1 MVDYRKTGKYVQTPP
16 QDPTD
21 IYVGKPEEVD
31 YSGKSTRI
39 DDNFTY
45 IASQIGGPEKYHP
58 GVGMTLTASSGEELD
73 TFNIDT
79 GYLGSFV
86 AAAITGKQ
94 DTLVPGANISIDE
107 NNVISIYGISQYQE
121 ATTEDAGL
129 MSAEDKEKLDGIAEN
144 ANNYVL
150 TPATQETLGG
160 IIVGDNLTIDNGIL
174 SAVNTTYEI
183 AIPSVNG
190 YGGTAGLLSGP
201 DKEKLDSVQLGAN
214 RVTKS
219 NTNGYIVIDN
229 TSVEVYRHPSY
240 DGISGTIPSGK
251 LINGITVD
259 DTGHVLGYSTTN
271 ETGVNLTTVG
281 VGNTIVDLSYNTL
294 YRTLTATKNYIG
306 SIQVGV
312 VDSTTTGTTIEVTDS
327 LSTAIKK
334 VQNSISIVNNSLSEE
349 VASKLQYKGT
359 ITDVPNN
366 AANGDMYKA
375 VASFNV
381 GADSVVNGDILIY
394 SNSSWVKIPSGEKAD
409 TWRPVY
415 VGSTQVLSSDDG
427 LPLRITGSGAT
438 IVSYS
443 GGNVVIYT
451 PEGSGGGG
459 GTGTITYSPG
469 DGLTLDAESTSTHKI
484 FDVVPATT
492 SSIGG
497 VIVGSGI
504 SLNDGVISVP
514 VISGDGTSVNV
525 NNGVISLVRG
535 QNTAAQVPEGNHS
548 HLLGNLENV
557 KLNNVAVNQVLT
569 YVRDSVDTTKY
580 YWSNVTLPTQYE
592 YTAGSD
598 NVTVNNTTHTIAV
611 KPRRFYWY
619 DTTGSSPIVRELDDD
634 PIVFMAGTD
643 INISVVPNSD
653 IGDYS
658 DINLLTI
665 TNTGDSSGGGSS
677 YVPTP
682 PITITSTSEDNVYA
696 IGLACDNTTIGLSNN
711 STLEVK
717 AVPWSKITNPPTITD
732 TNTWRNINA
741 LDSLDNV
748 IMDLGSATTTGT
760 LQLKAGNNVS
770 LAYAASNNVHTLT
783 ISATGGSGPGPSYTA
798 GTGID
803 ITSTVISAKVKSG
816 GGIAADSDGLYFAYS
831 AGNGIAIE
839 SNAIKVNS
847 ATNGGLKLVTENN
860 VEKLAVNFDGST
872 IQQRNGILYVDH
884 AEQTS
889 GYVENNSSSPT
900 YNSATA
906 TANKIQNNTIY
917 RFTNTTDLRAITIN
931 EAGLASDFQYAT
943 VCFQTAPSTA
953 STPTTW
959 SCDFRCIGFDCAYD
973 SVADRSVF
981 TPLVNK
987 EYQIAIDK
995 IGTVVTGYVL
1005 RIG

>member
-45 IASQIGGPEKYHP
+45 IASQIGGPEKYHA
-58 GVGMTLTASSGEELD
+58 GTGLSLD
-73 TFNIDT
+73 TQSNTFSVDNSYVDT
-79 GYLGSFV
+79 LI
-86 AAAITGKQ
+86 AAAIVDKQ

-129 MSAEDKEKLDGIAEN
+129 MSAEDKEKLDNIAEN

-214 RVTKS
+214 RVTTS

-229 TSVEVYRHPSY
+229 TSVEVYRHPAY
-240 DGISGTIPSGK
+240 DSISGTIPSGK

-271 ETGVNLTTVG
+271 ETGVNVTTVG
-281 VGNTIVDLSYNTL
+281 VGNTIVDLSYDTL

-312 VDSTTTGTTIEVTDS
+312 VDSTTTGTNIDVTDS

-366 AANGDMYKA
+366 AANGDLYKA

-469 DGLTLDAESTSTHKI
+469 EGLTLSSESTDTLKI
-484 FDVVPATT
+484 FDVAPATS

-497 VIVGSGI
+497 VKIGTGI
-504 SLNDGVISVP
+504 TLNNGVISVP

-535 QNTAAQVPEGNHS
+535 QNTAAQVPAGNHS
-548 HLLGNLENV
+548 HLLGNLDNV
-557 KLNNVAVNQVLT
+557 TLNNVAVNQVLT
-569 YVRDSVDTTKY
+569 YVQDPLDNTKY
-580 YWSNVTLPTQYE
+580 YWSNVALPTQYE
-592 YTAGSD
+592 YTSGSD
-598 NVTVNNTTHTIAV
+598 NVTVDNTNHTIAV
-611 KPRRFYWY
+611 EPRQVSWFKPTSYGAVIE
-619 DTTGSSPIVRELDDD
+619 DIDDD
-634 PIVFMAGTD
+634 PIVFMAGTG
-643 INISVVPNSD
+643 ISISVVPSED
-653 IGDYS
+653 PDDLS
-658 DINLLTI
+658 PINLFTI
-665 TNTGDSSGGGSS
+665 TNTGGSSGGGSS
-677 YVPTP
+677 YVPAP
-682 PITITSTSEDNVYA
+682 PITITSTAEDNVYA
-696 IGLACDNTTIGLSNN
+696 IGLVCDNTTVGLSDN

-717 AVPWSKITNPPTITD
+717 AVPWSKITNKPTITD
-732 TNTWRNINA
+732 TNTWRSIKA
-741 LDSLDNV
+741 VDSVDAS
-748 IMDLGSATTTGT
+748 IMDLGSDITSGT
-760 LQLKAGNNVS
+760 LQLKAGNNVTLS
-770 LAYAASNNVHTLT
+770 YGVSNNIHTLT
-783 ISATGGSGPGPSYTA
+783 INSTGGSGPGPSYTP

-816 GGIAADSDGLYFAYS
+816 GGIAADSDGLYFSYS

-847 ATNGGLKLVTENN
+847 ATNGGLKLVTENS

-906 TANKIQNNTIY
+906 TADKIQNNTIY
-917 RFTNTTDLRAITIN
+917 RFTNTTDLGAITLN

-943 VCFQTAPSTA
+943 VCFQTAPETA

-981 TPLVNK
+981 TPLANT

-1005 RIG
+1005 RI